1 MKGAIRTI
9 VALAVSSA
17 SLILTLG
24 GGAFAG
30 VGAAGAAAG
39 TCDAS
44 ALTLKLGRT
53 SGAAGTTWY
62 TLEFVNHSKKSCSLS
77 GTPIARPGFM
87 TYGMTPWE
95 DVGPRSIRDKF
106 ARRGGTVVIA
116 PVETASVDLG
126 VGTAA
131 NYRKSTCAPQSIL
144 GVQLTFVTPAR
155 PARFDFTLPKTA
167 VCTKLA
173 STSITGIALGTHFP

>member
-9 VALAVSSA
+9 MALAVSTGA
-17 SLILTLG
+17 FALTLG
-24 GGAFAG
+24 GGAFAT
-30 VGAAGAAAG
+30 VGAAGAAAT

-44 ALTLKLGRT
+44 ALTLKLGRI

-87 TYGMTPWE
+87 SYGMTPWVA
-95 DVGPRSIRDKF
+95 VGPRSTTDRF
-106 ARRGGTVVIA
+106 AGRGGTVVI
-116 PVETASVDLG
+116 PPRETASVDLG

-131 NYRKSTCAPQSIL
+131 NYPKSTCAPRFIL
-144 GVQLTFVTPAR
+144 GVQLSFASPAR
-155 PARFDFTLPKTA
+155 PTRFDFTLPKVA